1 MPSRR
6 TFIKSSAVAAMASSL
21 LAPVSLAQSVKRKK
35 TSRDQIDERLVKAV
49 GYLRSQQNRDG
60 TISDNHE
67 NRNAMTALAIM
78 AMAAVGHQP
87 SDLTPEGQAMRR
99 ALAYILRPENQTR
112 EGYFGQRDGSRM
124 YGHGIIT
131 LMLSEMT
138 GMGPSDDFDE
148 IVLQRLEKAVDLI
161 LRSQRVR
168 KSRTYQ
174 GGWRYNPSDS
184 SADLS
189 ISVWQLMALRS
200 ARNAGMEIPA
210 SAIDSA
216 VIYLKRS
223 YYSDRRN
230 GKLTR
235 PISGFSYTPGSGP
248 TYSTTSAGMLAL
260 QVCGEYDSPEVKGA
274 ADWLMRNRPK
284 LHWGEQWFYYGTYYY
299 AQAMYQR
306 GDRYAEHARQ
316 EVERILAPQQLKD
329 GSWPRGPGGSVYAT
343 TLAMLSLSVKYHYL
357 PIYQR

>member
-1 MPSRR
+1 MIASLDAGAFAQVGKRAK
-6 TFIKSSAVAAMASSL
+6 IK
-21 LAPVSLAQSVKRKK
+21 
-35 TSRDQIDERLVKAV
+35 RDQIDERLVKAV
-49 GYLRSQQNRDG
+49 QYLRAQQNRDG
-60 TISDNHE
+60 WISDTHE

-87 SDLTPEGQAMRR
+87 ADLTPEGQTMRR
-99 ALAYILRPENQTR
+99 ALAYILRPENQSR

-131 LMLSEMT
+131 LMLSEMI
-138 GMGPSDDFDE
+138 GMGPSDDFDT
-148 IVLQRLEKAVDLI
+148 IVQERLEKAIDLI
-161 LRSQRVR
+161 LRAQRVR
-168 KSRTYQ
+168 KGGNYV
-174 GGWRYNPSDS
+174 GGWRYNPSDAS
-184 SADLS
+184 SDLS

-200 ARNAGMEIPA
+200 ARNAGMDIP
-210 SAIDSA
+210 SKAIESA
-216 VIYLKRS
+216 VVYLKRS
-223 YYSDRRN
+223 YYSGRRN
-230 GKLTR
+230 GRLTK
-235 PISGFSYTPGSGP
+235 PVSGFSYTPGQGP
-248 TYSTTSAGMLAL
+248 TYSTTAAGMLAL
-260 QVCGEYDSPEVKGA
+260 QVCGEYDCDEVKGA
-274 ADWLMRNRPK
+274 ADWLMEHRPK

-306 GDRYAEHARQ
+306 GDRYATHARE